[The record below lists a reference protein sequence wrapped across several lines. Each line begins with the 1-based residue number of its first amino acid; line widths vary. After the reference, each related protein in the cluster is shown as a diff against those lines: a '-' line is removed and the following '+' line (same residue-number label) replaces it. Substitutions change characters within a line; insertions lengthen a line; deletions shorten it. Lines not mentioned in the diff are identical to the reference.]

1 MLSALWITY
10 NFQLCD
16 LSNGRS
22 RWRYEVERPRSG
34 LSEANFLFVKNN
46 IFIFVNYYFRNF
58 NRVKMFTNCKTKV
71 TKKKKYKKF
80 YF

>member
-1 MLSALWITY
+1 MLSAMWITY

-34 LSEANFLFVKNN
+34 LSEANFLV
-46 IFIFVNYYFRNF
+46 V
-58 NRVKMFTNCKTKV
+58 
-71 TKKKKYKKF
+71 F
-80 YF
+80 YFNYVMRQVVNTICQSL